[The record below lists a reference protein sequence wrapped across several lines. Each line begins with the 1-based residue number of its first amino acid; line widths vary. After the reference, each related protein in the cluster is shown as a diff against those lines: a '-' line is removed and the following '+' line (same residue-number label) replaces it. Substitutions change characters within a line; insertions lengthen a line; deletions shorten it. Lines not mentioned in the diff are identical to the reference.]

1 MSENTVTLVG
11 NLTDDPELRFTAQG
25 AAVANFRIAVSK
37 RIRDPQTN
45 EWKDGDT
52 SFFRVNVWRQLAENV
67 AESLTRGTRV
77 IVTGTL
83 KMRQWETQEGEKRSV
98 VEVVADEIGPSLRWA
113 TAQVERTD
121 RSGGGGG
128 GGAGGGG
135 GGDRSSGGRPI
146 ENQSYGGGDEEP
158 F

>member
-77 IVTGTL
+77 VVTGTL

-98 VEVVADEIGPSLRWA
+98 VEIEATEVGPSLKWA
-113 TAQVERTD
+113 TAKIEKTSRQ
-121 RSGGGGG
+121 SQGAGGS

-135 GGDRSSGGRPI
+135 GGGDWESSTPVP
-146 ENQSYGGGDEEP
+146 EEVP